1 MNTFVISYSK
11 IAYARDGCKNNPA
24 LAFGIYAHTANSL
37 YVFTEES
44 CTPVCFSFYPTLSY

>member
-1 MNTFVISYSK
+1 MNTFVKSYSK
-11 IAYARDGCKNNPA
+11 IADVRDGCKNNPA

-44 CTPVCFSFYPTLSY
+44 CTPVCFSFYPTLS